1 MRAKLYER
9 IQENITVD
17 PKCSCLN

>member
-9 IQENITVD
+9 IQENITVG